1 MIGLIVLTL
10 CGGIVG
16 GVTGWFFGQRRRPV
30 TSSVH
35 WADAMPWGVVAR
47 SGSGKWQGNAW
58 GKSHLA
64 DEASRAWLT
73 EILHR
78 ASVFDEPQFQVGPS
92 GPMLIAGFGQGETA
106 YLMVIPVPPIPVSH
120 GVPADQLES
129 LQLMAR
135 GLAHELNNPLTAMK
149 LILQMPELQNQLKPE
164 HYHVLRFELER
175 LDKIIGDFTDFADS
189 RTLAQAPVALADVL
203 DEVIT
208 IVKSLY
214 PDMSVSISKTYFS
227 APKVTADRHKLVQVF
242 LNVLVNA
249 IEAVPDYGGSIEIT
263 LKRHDP
269 FAEIQISDSGSGI
282 APEHQDQIFLPFFT
296 TKSDRVGLGLAITQ
310 KIVHAHHGQI
320 AFVSDPG
327 KNTVFKVRLPIE
339 KAREESK

>member
-1 MIGLIVLTL
+1 MIGFIVLAVAGSVL
-10 CGGIVG
+10 GWVG
-16 GVTGWFFGQRRRPV
+16 GWLWAQRGR
-30 TSSVH
+30 TSVAAPH
-35 WADAMPWGVVAR
+35 WADTMPWGVLAR
-47 SGSGKWQGNAW
+47 SGIGKWHANAW
-58 GKSHLA
+58 AKAHLA
-64 DEASRAWLT
+64 DEANRSWLVT
-73 EILHR
+73 LLSELP
-78 ASVFDEPQFQVGPS
+78 FDAPHFKTAPA
-92 GPMLIAGFGQGETA
+92 GPMLATEFRQEDMQ
-106 YLMVIPVPPIPVSH
+106 YVLLIPLPAIPVSH
-120 GVPADQLES
+120 PVPVDQLES

-175 LDKIIGDFTDFADS
+175 LDKIISDFTDFADS
-189 RTLAQAPVALADVL
+189 RTLAQAPVALAEVL

-214 PDMSVSISKTYFS
+214 PDMAVSISKTYFL
-227 APKVTADRHKLVQVF
+227 APKVIADRHKLVQVF
-242 LNVLVNA
+242 LNLLVNA
-249 IEAVPDYGGSIEIT
+249 TEAVPDYGGSIEMT
-263 LKRHDP
+263 LKRHDQ
-269 FAEIQISDSGSGI
+269 FAEIQISNSGSGI

-296 TKSDRVGLGLAITQ
+296 TKPDHVGLGLAITQ

-339 KAREESK
+339 KVREESK